1 MSPASSTKANG
12 NIGSLGLKA
21 KSATKEDVT
30 SKKALLDE
38 HVDTGKRKLQT
49 LPVFATQDE
58 CEPPAEAKDETAM
71 QCKEE
76 KTDYAPIVMENVMLH
91 GNRRV
96 EKYLTSHI
104 SLFFSKR
111 LSLFLS
117 SFRNYLCI
125 CRPHPR
131 LALHRVYRAMVLRI

>member
-1 MSPASSTKANG
+1 MTGLSCSHTQIAMSPASSTKANG

-21 KSATKEDVT
+21 KSADKEDVT

-71 QCKEE
+71 QRREDRLCAHCHE
-76 KTDYAPIVMENVMLH
+76 KRHAA
-91 GNRRV
+91 RQS
-96 EKYLTSHI
+96 TS
-104 SLFFSKR
+104 
-111 LSLFLS
+111 
-117 SFRNYLCI
+117 
-125 CRPHPR
+125 
-131 LALHRVYRAMVLRI
+131 